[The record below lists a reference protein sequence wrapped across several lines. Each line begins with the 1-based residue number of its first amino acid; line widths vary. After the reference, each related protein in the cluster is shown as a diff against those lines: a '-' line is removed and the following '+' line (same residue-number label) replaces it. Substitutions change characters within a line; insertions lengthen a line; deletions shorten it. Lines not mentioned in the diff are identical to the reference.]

1 MDKIGDPQFHVMCQM
16 WGVDAAVKAARRMD
30 MAPSDEQIEAER
42 RKENAAQERWS
53 GVFKPKE
60 DA

>member
-1 MDKIGDPQFHVMCQM
+1 MCQM